1 MTTEI
6 IKSCVVF
13 DCVIQWYSMKKENLE
28 KQLKEVLEEALKLQ
42 SSSELQLATAA
53 FLRGESKKLMAKM
66 DDPMLPYDQKEEVGK
81 QMIAL
86 QKRLECEVLI
96 LENDI
101 PKMVALEKRMSELKA
116 VKVED

>member
-28 KQLKEVLEEALKLQ
+28 KQFKEVLEEALKLQ

-53 FLRGESKKLMAKM
+53 FLRGDSKKLIAKM
-66 DDPMLPYDQKEEVGK
+66 EDPTLSYEQKEEVNK
-81 QMIAL
+81 QIFAL
-86 QKRLECEVLI
+86 QKRIEREVLI

-101 PKMVALEKRMSELKA
+101 PKMVALENRMSELKLI
-116 VKVED
+116 KIED